1 MTPPSARKKFY
12 ERARLKVKTNKVI
25 SRLTYCPQKHK
36 QKGVKMLRQRLQNKP
51 VPRVKALKASSTK
64 LKFGSFN
71 VNGLGFDTC
80 WSVQQLLTTRG
91 FDVRYLLI

>member
-1 MTPPSARKKFY
+1 MTPPSARKKVH
-12 ERARLKVKTNKVI
+12 ERARLKIKTNKVV
-25 SRLTYCPQKHK
+25 SRLTYCPKKHK
-36 QKGVKMLRQRLQNKP
+36 QKDMKILRQRLQNKP
-51 VPRVKALKASSTK
+51 VPRVKALKALSTK

>member
-1 MTPPSARKKFY
+1 MTPPSARKKVH
-12 ERARLKVKTNKVI
+12 ERARLKIKTNKVV
-25 SRLTYCPQKHK
+25 SRLTYCPKKHK
-36 QKGVKMLRQRLQNKP
+36 QKDMKILRQRLQNKP
-51 VPRVKALKASSTK
+51 VPRVKALKALSTK

-91 FDVRYLLI
+91 FDVRNLLR